1 MNTANMNYY
10 ETSKNV
16 NLSKRITI
24 LEFICLIS
32 YLYIYYIIYKRTN
45 AYFNKKVE
53 EKVDVELEKIEEEE
67 IKLILPVDEEETLQ
81 IYEFEGTG
89 EQLRRLR
96 AYNPKNEN
104 ETEEDYISRILNIAD
119 REDEIKTT
127 VLKEVKVK
135 SEEKD
140 VNTWYTI
147 EDGLSRYKGEWKN
160 GLPNGKGIKHYY
172 KTDSYI
178 EGNFVDSF
186 AHGYCKQTFEQTW
199 EKTQPYYEGE
209 FKKNNWVKGEYH
221 YGDGDY
227 YKGEWKDGKYNGQG
241 AAYSLRTNR
250 TWVGEYKNDEKVE
263 GNWVKGELEQIK
275 VEEVKVEEVL
285 SKVEEVASS
294 SEAEEND
301 VNTWYKFADG
311 KGRYKGEWKNGLPNG
326 KGTKHSYK
334 DDSYIYGNFVDG
346 YTEGYGKQTFGQTWE
361 KTQPYYEGEFKRNHF
376 HGKGEYHYGD
386 GDYYKGY
393 WKDSKYNGQGAAY
406 SLRTNRTWV
415 GEYCNDEKVEGN
427 WVKGEI

>member
-1 MNTANMNYY
+1 MYNLINQSFKMNTANMNYY

-16 NLSKRITI
+16 NLSKRITM

-32 YLYIYYIIYKRTN
+32 YLYVYYIIYKRTN
-45 AYFNKKVE
+45 AYFNKK
-53 EKVDVELEKIEEEE
+53 IEED
-67 IKLILPVDEEETLQ
+67 KLE
-81 IYEFEGTG
+81 
-89 EQLRRLR
+89 
-96 AYNPKNEN
+96 
-104 ETEEDYISRILNIAD
+104 
-119 REDEIKTT
+119 
-127 VLKEVKVK
+127 EVKVEEVK
-135 SEEKD
+135 EKVEEVKLEAVASSSEAEEKNI
-140 VNTWYTI
+140 NTWYTI
-147 EDGLSRYKGEWKN
+147 EDGKARYKGEWKN
-160 GLPNGKGIKHYY
+160 GLPNGKGIKHFY

-186 AHGYCKQTFEQTW
+186 AHGYGKQTFEKTQTW
-199 EKTQPYYEGE
+199 EKTVPYYEGE
-209 FKKNNWVKGEYH
+209 FNRNNYDGKGEYH

-227 YKGEWKDGKYNGQG
+227 YKGMWKNNKYHGQG

-250 TWVGEYKNDEKVE
+250 TWVGEYENDVKGE

-275 VEEVKVEEVL
+275 VEEVKVEEV
-285 SKVEEVASS
+285 KVEEVLSK
-294 SEAEEND
+294 AETVLSKAVNLEND

-386 GDYYKGY
+386 GDYYKGD

-406 SLRTNRTWV
+406 SKRLDRTWV
-415 GEYCNDEKVEGN
+415 GEYENDVKGDGN
-427 WVKGEI
+427 WFKGEI